1 MPTSRH
7 FCLEMDFVPVH
18 TTENKIYYPVMLF
31 IFHWARVTIFFG
43 GGAIPSCPCPFC
55 YLWVG
60 NGHWW
65 ARTQSPNYP
74 PRGGP
79 PTWPPTTPQLPPVV
93 TRAPHVG
100 ETPEL
105 PPTQGEYSSNWWIFM
120 KFTQKSAFFTKS
132 YACGGLCWV
141 YNNIIIFV
149 FNIIFDTYILYFM
162 LYMIFSAIFHKKSLV
177 Y

>member
-31 IFHWARVTIFFG
+31 IFHWARVTIFLG
-43 GGAIPSCPCPFC
+43 GGNPIMPMPILLFM
-55 YLWVG
+55 G
-60 NGHWW
+60 GKW
-65 ARTQSPNYP
+65 ALMGKDTVAKLP
-74 PRGGP
+74 PTWGP
-79 PTWPPTTPQLPPVV
+79 PTWPPTTSQLPPVV